1 MPRFILKNLKDIKMK
16 ITLEFENYEEA
27 EHHLNGFDY
36 RIALED
42 FHNWLRSQL
51 KHGELT
57 EAKWSVYEE
66 IQKKFFSILD
76 ENNVNLN

>member
-1 MPRFILKNLKDIKMK
+1 MK
-16 ITLEFENYEEA
+16 ITLEFESLEDA
-27 EHHLNGFDY
+27 QPHLNGLDY
-36 RIALED
+36 SDALED
-42 FHNWLRSQL
+42 FHNWMRHKL